1 MPKKFSKALTP
12 LQVKNAKPGRHADGD
27 GLHLLVKPTGARSWV
42 YRFMLDGTAR
52 DVGLSR
58 CPEAIELLQKVGGEE
73 LSLAQARDVAT
84 IYRMKVK
91 NGIDPL
97 AQRQQVAA
105 AAVAEQQA
113 KEASS
118 VSFKMAAATYI
129 ASNEG
134 SWRNTK
140 HRAQWASTLET
151 YVYPIIG
158 DMIVANINPPH
169 VLTVLE
175 PIWKAKP
182 ETAGRVRGR
191 IEAVLDAAKVRGYRE
206 GENPARWRGHL
217 DQILPT
223 RPRLS
228 RGHHKAAPYGGVPD
242 ILRELRSR
250 KAIAAMALEFTVL
263 TAARTGEVIGA
274 AWDEVDLE
282 KAVWTVPASR
292 MKAGREHRVPLSPRA
307 LEILRQMK
315 DLGGEWIFPG
325 SKGRKLS
332 GMAMA
337 MLLRRMNTDVTVHGF
352 RASFRDWAAECTAYP
367 HEVCEMALAH
377 TIANKAEAAYRRGDL
392 FEKRRRLMEE
402 WATYCAGEGI
412 SEAEIIPIRSVMG
425 G

>member
-1 MPKKFSKALTP
+1 
-12 LQVKNAKPGRHADGD
+12 
-27 GLHLLVKPTGARSWV
+27 
-42 YRFMLDGTAR
+42 
-52 DVGLSR
+52 
-58 CPEAIELLQKVGGEE
+58 LQKVGRDE

-105 AAVAEQQA
+105 AAAAEQQA

-134 SWRNTK
+134 SWGNAK

-151 YVYPIIG
+151 FVYPIIG
-158 DMIVANINPPH
+158 DMVVANINTPH

-217 DQILPT
+217 DQILPART
-223 RPRLS
+223 RLS
-228 RGHHKAAPYGGVPD
+228 RGHHKAAPYGGVPE
-242 ILRELRSR
+242 ILRELRSH
-250 KAIAAMALEFTVL
+250 KAVGALALEFTVL

-274 AWDEVDLE
+274 AWEEVDLE
-282 KAVWTVPASR
+282 KAVWTVPAGR

-315 DLGGEWIFPG
+315 DLGAAWIFPG
-325 SKGRKLS
+325 SKGRQLS
-332 GMAMA
+332 GMAMS
-337 MLLRRMNTDVTVHGF
+337 MLLRRMNSDVTVHGF
-352 RASFRDWAAECTAYP
+352 RSSFRDWAAECTAYP

-377 TIANKAEAAYRRGDL
+377 TIANKAEAAYRRGDI

-402 WATYCAGEGI
+402 WATYCAGEGV
-412 SEAEIIPIRSVMG
+412 SEAEIIPIRSVIG